1 MFEKF
6 KEKNYKKDDE
16 FELSI
21 KLDDYVLFPCC
32 KIKGKIEFK
41 RKKDNIE
48 FEKEKK
54 KEFKIK
60 YKLTQFMKYEYEYE
74 GILGSKGDYK
84 NDPNKRI
91 IFETELYQICPKNFK
106 EESFSLDL
114 DDIFLPGEE
123 IKDFYP
129 TFEYRED
136 KIYLFIRHLLTIEIP
151 ELKTM
156 NSTGI
161 IICKLP
167 KQNIEKNFKI
177 IYDDFTWNYF
187 LKKKG
192 KISYEFRIQ
201 KLIYS
206 LNEEIPVTL
215 AINTEDLKNVEID
228 SIEIFLQKK
237 IKIKGLVNLKFWK
250 ENDGEKIVKLSTK
263 KFSGDEVKKKKLNF
277 SEKLQIESDELPEF
291 AKNEYDKENIPKY
304 SKKEIEKYTKFD
316 SNFLEKENHNVQR
329 KDLNPSIDSEDFL
342 CEYKVKFV
350 IKFNRKTMLD
360 ESDELV
366 IDLYTLKPS
375 FIDKCIQ
382 SYFKTKESSSF
393 IFGDEIDLDKK
404 NEKNQV

>member
-1 MFEKF
+1 MLGKF

-32 KIKGKIEFK
+32 KIKGKIELK

-91 IFETELYQICPKNFK
+91 IFETELYRICPKNFK

-187 LKKKG
+187 
-192 KISYEFRIQ
+192 
-201 KLIYS
+201 
-206 LNEEIPVTL
+206 
-215 AINTEDLKNVEID
+215 
-228 SIEIFLQKK
+228 
-237 IKIKGLVNLKFWK
+237 
-250 ENDGEKIVKLSTK
+250 
-263 KFSGDEVKKKKLNF
+263 
-277 SEKLQIESDELPEF
+277 
-291 AKNEYDKENIPKY
+291 
-304 SKKEIEKYTKFD
+304 
-316 SNFLEKENHNVQR
+316 
-329 KDLNPSIDSEDFL
+329 
-342 CEYKVKFV
+342 
-350 IKFNRKTMLD
+350 
-360 ESDELV
+360 
-366 IDLYTLKPS
+366 
-375 FIDKCIQ
+375 
-382 SYFKTKESSSF
+382 
-393 IFGDEIDLDKK
+393 
-404 NEKNQV
+404 